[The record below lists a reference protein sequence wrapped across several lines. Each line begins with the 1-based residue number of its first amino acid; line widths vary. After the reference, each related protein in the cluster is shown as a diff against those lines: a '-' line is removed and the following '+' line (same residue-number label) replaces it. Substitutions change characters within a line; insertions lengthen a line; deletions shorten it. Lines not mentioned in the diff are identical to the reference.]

1 MAALSNSIP
10 DSKIDRAAIMRTA
23 WENYRRWHAVRESI
37 HGPRAFDRAEFAWKL
52 RCAWAGAKRAAMS
65 EAERRADAIRAE
77 IDALKFKSFHINT
90 EPTRARLNT
99 ELAALAA

>member
-1 MAALSNSIP
+1 MY
-10 DSKIDRAAIMRTA
+10 DRQTIMRAA

-37 HGPRAFDRAEFAWKL
+37 HGPRAFDRVEFAWKL
-52 RCAWAGAKRAAMS
+52 RCAWADAKRASMS
-65 EAERRADAIRAE
+65 ETERRADAIRAE

-90 EPTRARLNT
+90 EPTRVRLNA

>member
-1 MAALSNSIP
+1 MGRSQ
-10 DSKIDRAAIMRTA
+10 IMRAA

-37 HGPRAFDRAEFAWKL
+37 HGPRAFDRTEFAWKL
-52 RCAWAGAKRAAMS
+52 RCAWAEAKRAAMS

-90 EPTRARLNT
+90 EPTRARLNA